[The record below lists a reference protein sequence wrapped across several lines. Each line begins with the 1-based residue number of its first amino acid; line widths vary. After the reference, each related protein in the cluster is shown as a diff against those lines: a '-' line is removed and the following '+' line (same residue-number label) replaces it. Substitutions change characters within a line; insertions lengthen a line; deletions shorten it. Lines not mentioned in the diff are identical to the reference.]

1 MEDSSWEKSW
11 NQVDFLLPCFVSHIL
26 LYSINI
32 DQTSICHFL
41 VKSKFL
47 RRPPS
52 KLPRCQQQRQL
63 GFWLWELCVD
73 CLPNPKTGTGKRKP
87 WNPGICGWVT
97 KLSYCTNLKL
107 TRAQFVRSWN
117 PWCDF
122 PFWRIWNQQFEP
134 PNIGMRHVTGEETWF
149 CFPSYKW
156 ENLRNQGLWVSNR
169 NGHRQVFALHFLS
182 SFVLEHLT
190 SASQEWRFISKK
202 TLDLTKKHVCGSNMI
217 SPSNNGSQ
225 SQRNITV
232 KASFYH
238 HSTIIKP
245 SFFTIKP
252 PLLGKSPAF
261 PTQRDARRWMR
272 WMPMPSWP
280 VLGPSSLPGEATPR
294 NPWFIVGKTWGD
306 TLW

>member
-11 NQVDFLLPCFVSHIL
+11 NQVDFLLPCFVSHTVFC
-26 LYSINI
+26 YTQSTSINPVYVI
-32 DQTSICHFL
+32 FL

-63 GFWLWELCVD
+63 GFWLWEWCVD

-134 PNIGMRHVTGEETWF
+134 PNIGRRHVADEETCF

-156 ENLRNQGLWVSNR
+156 ENLGIRDSEYRTEMDTGK
-169 NGHRQVFALHFLS
+169 FLHFIYWV
-182 SFVLEHLT
+182 VLFWNIWPLPH
-190 SASQEWRFISKK
+190 KNG
-202 TLDLTKKHVCGSNMI
+202 DL
-217 SPSNNGSQ
+217 
-225 SQRNITV
+225 
-232 KASFYH
+232 Y
-238 HSTIIKP
+238 
-245 SFFTIKP
+245 
-252 PLLGKSPAF
+252 
-261 PTQRDARRWMR
+261 
-272 WMPMPSWP
+272 
-280 VLGPSSLPGEATPR
+280 PR
-294 NPWFIVGKTWGD
+294 K
-306 TLW
+306 LWI